1 MIQVC
6 PAEPL
11 GVAPHS
17 AENSANRKTPMISV
31 LRWPTTSAT
40 RPPSA
45 NPLGAGRR
53 QLQVLIEVRDRQRHD
68 RLIDE
73 HHRDGEDHRQQHEV
87 LVGHGRSRI
96 ASETGVI

>member
-6 PAEPL
+6 PAEPV

-17 AENSANRKTPMISV
+17 AENSMKQNTPMISV

-45 NPLGAGRR
+45 NSAAS
-53 QLQVLIEVRDRQRHD
+53 D
-68 RLIDE
+68 
-73 HHRDGEDHRQQHEV
+73 
-87 LVGHGRSRI
+87 SR
-96 ASETGVI
+96 